1 MTDNNPLTYVLT
13 SAKLDATGH
22 RWLAAL
28 SNFNFNIQYRAGKRN
43 QDADG
48 LSRRLHVSVETDDS
62 TTAED
67 ERVKQFIAKFTEEG
81 NRATF
86 PKDALKAV
94 CEKHQVRIS
103 PDTTYHY
110 CHYLPAAVECLA
122 VDASAIPDE
131 FVQADMLTGTST
143 LPQLSQ
149 QDWAAEQRRDPIISR
164 VIDLVHAGKR
174 LSYRLR
180 QKEEREVQLMLRV
193 QDQLSLIDNVL
204 YRKRVSQGQTLFQLV
219 LPKEYREVAL
229 ESLHDAVGHMGFER
243 TVDLV
248 RTRFFWPRM
257 FLDVEMKIRT
267 CERCIRRKARAEKS
281 APLVNIKTSRPL
293 ELVCMD
299 YLSLEPD
306 SRGTKN
312 ILVITDHFTKFAVA
326 VPTADQKE
334 KTVAKALWD
343 KFIIHYGIPERLH
356 SDQGR
361 NFESAVIKN
370 LCQMLGIKKTRTTPY
385 HPRGNPVERFNRTLL
400 GMLGTLQEDDKLK
413 WRDHVQPLAHAY
425 NCTKNDT
432 TGYSPYQL
440 MFGRQPNLPIDV
452 AFGLNVSRQDSVTH
466 SEYVKKLRESLQES
480 YKLAV
485 EHSEKTALRNKSRYD
500 LKVRESTLEV
510 GDRVLVK
517 NVGIR
522 GKHKLADR
530 WSQTVYKV
538 VKQIND
544 SPVYVVAPLMSDGPE
559 RTLHRD
565 LLLPCGFLSCSVPI
579 EPSHGS
585 PEKETPKGDIS
596 KENPFSEVE
605 GDYHYLGD
613 NDSVSYDF
621 PVVYEEVNYPAFT
634 TVSEIPNATESVSE
648 QSVDRDE
655 SDLNPAVEKFHSA
668 PMELDES
675 DVSLHGSSGNDI
687 GNDPPMEETGVIF
700 NEEYSSVHDSCA
712 DIDPAIENDVEPLR
726 EVIDVTREQYQTET
740 TGLSDGKEESDGD
753 GLEAEVA
760 KDEKPPE
767 TREIRRSTRNR
778 TEPSRLTYNTLGN
791 PLTLVMHSLLNSLDQ
806 VFSHALDSNPSPCV
820 GRVKT
825 I

>member
-1 MTDNNPLTYVLT
+1 
-13 SAKLDATGH
+13 
-22 RWLAAL
+22 
-28 SNFNFNIQYRAGKRN
+28 
-43 QDADG
+43 
-48 LSRRLHVSVETDDS
+48 
-62 TTAED
+62 
-67 ERVKQFIAKFTEEG
+67 
-81 NRATF
+81 
-86 PKDALKAV
+86 
-94 CEKHQVRIS
+94 
-103 PDTTYHY
+103 
-110 CHYLPAAVECLA
+110 
-122 VDASAIPDE
+122 
-131 FVQADMLTGTST
+131 
-143 LPQLSQ
+143 
-149 QDWAAEQRRDPIISR
+149 
-164 VIDLVHAGKR
+164 
-174 LSYRLR
+174 
-180 QKEEREVQLMLRV
+180 
-193 QDQLSLIDNVL
+193 
-204 YRKRVSQGQTLFQLV
+204 
-219 LPKEYREVAL
+219 
-229 ESLHDAVGHMGFER
+229 
-243 TVDLV
+243 
-248 RTRFFWPRM
+248 
-257 FLDVEMKIRT
+257 
-267 CERCIRRKARAEKS
+267 
-281 APLVNIKTSRPL
+281 
-293 ELVCMD
+293 
-299 YLSLEPD
+299 
-306 SRGTKN
+306 
-312 ILVITDHFTKFAVA
+312 
-326 VPTADQKE
+326 
-334 KTVAKALWD
+334 
-343 KFIIHYGIPERLH
+343 
-356 SDQGR
+356 
-361 NFESAVIKN
+361 
-370 LCQMLGIKKTRTTPY
+370 
-385 HPRGNPVERFNRTLL
+385 
-400 GMLGTLQEDDKLK
+400 MLGTLQEDDKLK